1 MRNHKRRISKG
12 QETDFKK
19 PKLKRR
25 LVVMR
30 PIFAVEFLRKP
41 NDVSELSLSLTRRLG
56 RPSPVLTL
64 FTNSKLKE
72 CICFKILRGAK
83 ELSFIALNILQNV
96 CSNAYCVEYPST
108 SLMNLKVFEL
118 ISTHF

>member
-1 MRNHKRRISKG
+1 MI
-12 QETDFKK
+12 K

-83 ELSFIALNILQNV
+83 ELSFIALSILQNV
-96 CSNAYCVEYPST
+96 CNVYCAVIPINKFNEFKSFRVDFDP
-108 SLMNLKVFEL
+108 FL
-118 ISTHF
+118 IGSYITAIY

>member
-1 MRNHKRRISKG
+1 M
-12 QETDFKK
+12 KK

-25 LVVMR
+25 LVVIR

-56 RPSPVLTL
+56 RPSPVVTH

-72 CICFKILRGAK
+72 CICFKILQGAK
-83 ELSFIALNILQNV
+83 ELSFIALNLLQNV
-96 CSNAYCVEYPST
+96 FTNAYCVEYPST
-108 SLMNLKVFEL
+108 KFNEL
-118 ISTHF
+118 